1 MAVRRILDGLY
12 LWSGYLS
19 AVFLVAISL
28 TIVAQIVGRFFG
40 VAIDSTESAGFS
52 LAASTFLGL
61 AYTFRND
68 GHIRVTLLIRL
79 ASGPLGKLT
88 ELWGV
93 GFCAVA
99 MGYLTYWG
107 FDLVYF
113 SYVFGDISPGL
124 LAIPFWIPRSAMAI
138 GSLILTI
145 ALVDEFIGIL
155 RGQTPSYV
163 ANSSA
168 LFKGEGDD

>member
-1 MAVRRILDGLY
+1 MAVRRLLDKLY
-12 LWSGYLS
+12 LWSGYL
-19 AVFLVAISL
+19 AAIFLVAIAL
-28 TIVAQIVGRFFG
+28 TIVAQIIGRFFG

-61 AYTFRND
+61 AYTFRYD

-79 ASGPLGKLT
+79 AKGPMSKLT

-99 MGYLTYWG
+99 MGYLTYWAC
-107 FDLVYF
+107 DLVYF
-113 SYVFGDISPGL
+113 SFMFGDISPGL
-124 LAIPFWIPRSAMAI
+124 LAIPFWIPRSAMAL

-163 ANSSA
+163 ENSTA
-168 LFKGEGDD
+168 LFSGEDD

>member
-1 MAVRRILDGLY
+1 MAVRRLLDGLY
-12 LWSGYLS
+12 LWSGYL
-19 AVFLVAISL
+19 AAFFLVAISL

-61 AYTFRND
+61 AYTFRHD

-79 ASGPLGKLT
+79 AKGPLAKLT
-88 ELWGV
+88 ELWSV
-93 GFCAVA
+93 GFCAAA
-99 MGYLTYWG
+99 MGYLTYWAC
-107 FDLVYF
+107 DLVYF
-113 SYVFGDISPGL
+113 SYIFHDISPGL
-124 LAIPFWIPRSAMAI
+124 LAIPFWIPRSAMAL

-163 ANSSA
+163 ENATA
-168 LFKGEGDD
+168 LFSGDDD